1 MSTTG
6 VSNVWTDGVWSVI
19 ECNRVFLQKVNR
31 SDLAILVLTGH
42 AAVLARMLK
51 TYTSG
56 QLLSMAALSPG
67 CNYRLVAEYLIGTAE
82 HDRR

>member
-1 MSTTG
+1 M
-6 VSNVWTDGVWSVI
+6 VFWSVV

-42 AAVLARMLK
+42 AAVISKDVEDLHLGTIAFDG
-51 TYTSG
+51 SI
-56 QLLSMAALSPG
+56 SPG